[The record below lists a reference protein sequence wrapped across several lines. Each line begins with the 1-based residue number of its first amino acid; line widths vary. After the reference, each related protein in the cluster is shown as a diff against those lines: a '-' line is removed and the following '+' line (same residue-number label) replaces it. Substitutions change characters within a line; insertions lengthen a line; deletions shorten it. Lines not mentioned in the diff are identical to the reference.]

1 MKLRPMKQQ
10 KTMPKT
16 KRSIKRAPSP
26 TVSAPQPVA
35 IKARPQETPEE
46 KFPVAPAATPSAL
59 VPPPVFVRCDI
70 TGPDGHVRSG
80 WEMWIGDHCFGRADN
95 KELLLVSFQRLQSPP
110 ESFHWREVRNRMQMR
125 NRGRTPQP
133 AEQKAESW
141 GWEKK
146 EEEEPIVLEGEEV
159 EGFQELTWETPA

>member
-80 WEMWIGDHCFGRADN
+80 WEMWIG
-95 KELLLVSFQRLQSPP
+95 
-110 ESFHWREVRNRMQMR
+110 
-125 NRGRTPQP
+125 
-133 AEQKAESW
+133 
-141 GWEKK
+141 
-146 EEEEPIVLEGEEV
+146 
-159 EGFQELTWETPA
+159 